1 MRANLADVPL
11 SAGTWNATVP
21 LQQSTST
28 DPIPDSAPL
37 RLPKVEA
44 GINGL
49 LPTSWAPPI
58 YSVSLLSKLRFAL
71 GGNGLLR
78 QAAARSFLAQSCK
91 RKNRPN
97 QQKKTVRGLDNVGFI
112 AASRLT
118 FRAGTPGLSS
128 LTLRVVDVAKNPSPY
143 RPCVFWDPEIIRRRS
158 PDPQTL
164 PAY

>member
-118 FRAGTPGLSS
+118 L
-128 LTLRVVDVAKNPSPY
+128 
-143 RPCVFWDPEIIRRRS
+143 
-158 PDPQTL
+158 
-164 PAY
+164 

>member
-112 AASRLT
+112 A
-118 FRAGTPGLSS
+118 G
-128 LTLRVVDVAKNPSPY
+128 VSPY
-143 RPCVFWDPEIIRRRS
+143 LWGTRAS
-158 PDPQTL
+158 PDGLQRERFRPKLHFFLVFL
-164 PAY
+164 PF

>member
-118 FRAGTPGLSS
+118 SLGGRITLVSVFSLQQRCAFLTALYAVRRHDSLGVRSS
-128 LTLRVVDVAKNPSPY
+128 IDNDDDDDDD
-143 RPCVFWDPEIIRRRS
+143 C
-158 PDPQTL
+158 
-164 PAY
+164 